1 MEFEYHPET
10 YYHGT
15 SKIFLDSIIE
25 FGLGGINPNI
35 KYKNLDLLRFLTF
48 EAEKK
53 LHENEKYKTLR
64 SSVLAMSHQ
73 TFMEVLMPNGRKIIT
88 NYRHDGIYIGM
99 TKERGLIYACDNK
112 YGSEIL
118 EHCIVLY
125 KMLKEIDKNFS
136 LPKELNLFKIEK
148 YIDTEHKPILIEI
161 YNVKDSE
168 LETENGKNGSEYL
181 KNLRNTLPQLSEKEK
196 DIKIAYSNFKLLN
209 PIYRDR
215 MKFYEIE
222 FEGKVGTESFEMT
235 LTEIKK
241 TSR

>member
-1 MEFEYHPET
+1 MEFQYCPET

-15 SKIFLDSIIE
+15 SRIFLDSIIE

-53 LHENEKYKTLR
+53 LRGNENYKLLR

-73 TFMEVLMPNGRKIIT
+73 TFMEVLIPNGRKILT

-99 TKERGLIYACDNK
+99 TIERGLIYACDNI

-125 KMLKEIDKNFS
+125 TMLKQVDNNYS

-148 YIDTEHKPILIEI
+148 YIEIEHKPILIEI
-161 YNVKDSE
+161 VNVKDDE
-168 LETENGKNGSEYL
+168 VETEDGKNGPEYL
-181 KNLRNTLPQLSEKEK
+181 RYLRNTLPTLNEKEK

-209 PIYRDR
+209 PIYLDR
-215 MKFYEIE
+215 MKFYDIE
-222 FEGKVGTESFEMT
+222 FEGKVGTKSFEMT
-235 LTEIKK
+235 LTEIK
-241 TSR
+241 TSH

>member
-1 MEFEYHPET
+1 MEFEYYPET

-15 SKIFLDSIIE
+15 SRIFLDSIIE
-25 FGLGGINPNI
+25 FGLGGINPNVT
-35 KYKNLDLLRFLTF
+35 YKNLDLLKFLTF

-53 LHENEKYKTLR
+53 LHGNEKYNTLR

-73 TFMEVLMPNGRKIIT
+73 TFVDVLMPNGRKILT
-88 NYRHDGIYIGM
+88 NFRHDGIYIGM

-118 EHCIVLY
+118 EHCILLY
-125 KMLKEIDKNFS
+125 KMLKEVDKSYS
-136 LPKELNLFKIEK
+136 LPKELNLFKIEE
-148 YIDTEHKPILIEI
+148 YIDIEHKPILIEI
-161 YNVKDSE
+161 SNVKDYE
-168 LETENGKNGSEYL
+168 LETENGENGPEYLTYL
-181 KNLRNTLPQLSEKEK
+181 KNMLPKLNEKEK

-222 FEGKVGTESFEMT
+222 FDGKVGTKSFEMT
-235 LTEIKK
+235 LSEIK
-241 TSR
+241 THR